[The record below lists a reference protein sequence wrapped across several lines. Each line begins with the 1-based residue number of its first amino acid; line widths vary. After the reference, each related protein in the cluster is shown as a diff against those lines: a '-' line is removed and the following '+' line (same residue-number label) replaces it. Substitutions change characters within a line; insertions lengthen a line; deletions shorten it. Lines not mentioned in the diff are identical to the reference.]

1 MNHVTRDQ
9 LADALA
15 AKQGL
20 STIEARKSVDVMI
33 DALAGFLAEGKDVE
47 LRGLGSYTIKET
59 KPRPGRN
66 PMKPSHVMTIPSR
79 LVVKFRPGKVIKS
92 GLAKL
97 SEERLK
103 QTA

>member
-9 LADALA
+9 LAEVLV

-20 STIEARKSVDVMI
+20 TTIEARKTVDVAI
-33 DALAGFLAEGKDVE
+33 GALAGFLADGKDVE
-47 LRGLGSYTIKET
+47 LRGLGSFTIKRT

-66 PMKPSHVMTIPSR
+66 PMKPEQELTIASR
-79 LVVKFRPGKVIKS
+79 LVVKFRPGKVIKA

-97 SEERLK
+97 NEA
-103 QTA
+103 QPPA